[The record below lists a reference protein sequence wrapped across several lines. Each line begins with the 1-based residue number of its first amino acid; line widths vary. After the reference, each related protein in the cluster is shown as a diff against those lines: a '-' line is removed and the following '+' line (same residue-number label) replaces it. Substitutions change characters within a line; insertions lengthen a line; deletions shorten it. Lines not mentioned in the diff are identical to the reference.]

1 MLAQLETAEDLT
13 ITVITN
19 TSGSTVD
26 ANTRTFVYRQDGKLN
41 QHIDVLETASSTTI
55 TADVTNDATTI
66 LQQVQQ
72 TLMFPVVMLTLMAKY
87 LNIQV
92 MTQTI

>member
-1 MLAQLETAEDLT
+1 MKPSFNDSSTPNELEGGGFIDPEYYNWTVDNGNPNMLAQLETAEDLT

-41 QHIDVLETASSTTI
+41 SH
-55 TADVTNDATTI
+55 
-66 LQQVQQ
+66 
-72 TLMFPVVMLTLMAKY
+72 
-87 LNIQV
+87 
-92 MTQTI
+92 